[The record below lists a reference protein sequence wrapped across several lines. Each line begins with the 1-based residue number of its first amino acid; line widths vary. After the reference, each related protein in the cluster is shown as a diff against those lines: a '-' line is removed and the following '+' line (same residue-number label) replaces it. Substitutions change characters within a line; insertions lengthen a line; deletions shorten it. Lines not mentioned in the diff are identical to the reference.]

1 MYDYSLGYDPFSPA
15 YGADPAAAGAALAP
29 PPPHAPPAVHAAH
42 HAAMARHYGGQAG
55 GNFAAAA
62 HGAAAAMAPA
72 HPHGGGYASPLANHA
87 AFAAQRTQPVQQR
100 QALPLN
106 SAGNV
111 VANQSATVS
120 VLPQRTFQCERFVWG
135 STSSGFFTIQNL
147 LFGQDS
153 MLVSPGSLDAEIFS
167 QTGMDMSLYGYIAV
181 AGILVTMQV
190 TNISGADRKAN
201 AAVVGGTIV

>member
-1 MYDYSLGYDPFSPA
+1 
-15 YGADPAAAGAALAP
+15 
-29 PPPHAPPAVHAAH
+29 VHAAH
-42 HAAMARHYGGQAG
+42 HAAMARHYSGH
-55 GNFAAAA
+55 AAPA
-62 HGAAAAMAPA
+62 HAPQHAPA
-72 HPHGGGYASPLANHA
+72 HPHGGGFASPLAMHA
-87 AFAAQRTQPVQQR
+87 AGAAQRQQPVQQR

-106 SAGNV
+106 SALPV
-111 VANQSATVS
+111 VAGTSATVS

-167 QTGMDMSLYGYIAV
+167 QTGQDMSLYGYIAV

-190 TNISGADRKAN
+190 TNTSGADRRAN